1 MFVFRDK
8 SESQR
13 IVSKVVKNLG
23 PEDAEYKNTDEYLR
37 HLQALYL
44 GAVISLTR
52 FPVYIPIRRFPSH
65 LPPLYP
71 RVQDEEDPLA
81 AAPE

>member
-23 PEDAEYKNTDEYLR
+23 TEDAEYKNTDEYLR

-44 GAVISLTR
+44 GK
-52 FPVYIPIRRFPSH
+52 
-65 LPPLYP
+65 
-71 RVQDEEDPLA
+71 
-81 AAPE
+81 